1 MAQPMERPA
10 AKPPTGR
17 GRREPALEVV
27 LWSGCRHVCVCPSTP
42 QGSQVNFKSEV
53 QEEIVWV
60 LHKC

>member
-17 GRREPALEVV
+17 GRRDPALEVV
-27 LWSGCRHVCVCPSTP
+27 LWSGCRHVCVPQHTTGQPSEF
-42 QGSQVNFKSEV
+42 QSEV